1 MEVVTEPLA
10 DAVTGFVKPAAGGQ
24 GFDFAS
30 IFKSLF
36 SGFFATGG
44 YIAPG
49 RWGIAGDQGPE
60 PVFGG
65 RTGATVQ
72 PAGGVSVVNHFTIS
86 GPVDRRTQAQLSAAA
101 GLGVQR
107 AMARNT

>member
-1 MEVVTEPLA
+1 MVGDEV
-10 DAVTGFVKPAAGGQ
+10 AGE
-24 GFDFAS
+24 
-30 IFKSLF
+30 
-36 SGFFATGG
+36 
-44 YIAPG
+44 
-49 RWGIAGDQGPE
+49 QGPE
-60 PVFGG
+60 PIFGG
-65 RTGATVQ
+65 RTGLTVR